1 MTPLIFAMPGNE
13 AMAEKLAS
21 ALGAER
27 GTTTVRRFPDGE
39 SYVRVESAV
48 EGRRV
53 AIVCT
58 LDRPDDKLIPL
69 LLLAAAARENG
80 ATDVG
85 LVAPYLAYM
94 RQDSCFQPGETVSA
108 RHFAAWLSR
117 GFDWLATVDPHLHRI
132 TKLSQVYVIPTRHVH
147 AAPAVAAW
155 LRAHV
160 TRPALVSPDEESN
173 QWVAD
178 VASRADAPMVV
189 LHKVR
194 KGDRDVEV
202 SVPDVERWRD
212 HTPVLVD
219 DIVST
224 GRTMAETIG
233 HLRRAG
239 LAAPVCI
246 AIHAVFSG
254 NAVQDLEST
263 GAGLVV
269 SCDTVVHPTNGI
281 SVAPD
286 LASAVR
292 ELMQDPGGAT

>member
-1 MTPLIFAMPGNE
+1 MTPLILAMPGNE
-13 AMAEKLAS
+13 AMAAQLAS

-27 GTTTVRRFPDGE
+27 GVATVRRFPDGE
-39 SYVRVESAV
+39 SYVRVESAM

-80 ATDVG
+80 AIGVG
-85 LVAPYLAYM
+85 LVASYLAYM
-94 RQDSCFQPGETVSA
+94 RQDICFRPGETVSA

-132 TKLSQVYVIPTRHVH
+132 AELSQVYAIPTRHVH

-160 TRPALVSPDEESN
+160 TRPVLVGPDEESS

-178 VASRADAPMVV
+178 VARRADAPMVV
-189 LHKVR
+189 LRKVR

-202 SVPDVERWRD
+202 SMPEVERWHD

-254 NAVQDLEST
+254 NAAQDLESA
-263 GAGLVV
+263 GAGLLV
-269 SCDTVVHPTNGI
+269 SCDTVVHPSNGI
-281 SVAPD
+281 SIALD

-292 ELMQDPGGAT
+292 ELLQGFGSAT

>member
-1 MTPLIFAMPGNE
+1 MTPLVLAMPGNE
-13 AMAEKLAS
+13 AMAGQLAL
-21 ALGAER
+21 ALGVELGMA
-27 GTTTVRRFPDGE
+27 TVRRFPDGE

-48 EGRRV
+48 QGRPV
-53 AIVCT
+53 VIVCT

-80 ATDVG
+80 AADVG

-94 RQDSCFQPGETVSA
+94 RQDVRFHPGETVSA
-108 RHFAAWLSR
+108 QHFATWLSR

-132 TKLSQVYVIPTRHVH
+132 ADLSQVYAIPTRRVH
-147 AAPAVAAW
+147 AASAVAAW

-160 TRPALVSPDEESN
+160 TRPVLVGPDEESG

-178 VASRADAPMVV
+178 VAQRAEAPLVV
-189 LHKVR
+189 LCKIR

-202 SVPDVERWRD
+202 SVPDVDRWRD
-212 HTPVLVD
+212 YTPVLVD

-224 GRTMAETIG
+224 GRTMIETIG

-239 LAAPVCI
+239 MAAPICI

-254 NAVQDLEST
+254 SAARELESA
-263 GAGLVV
+263 GAGRVV
-269 SCDTVVHPTNGI
+269 SCDTVVHPSNAI
-281 SVAPD
+281 SIAHD
-286 LASAVR
+286 LASAVC
-292 ELMQDPGGAT
+292 ELLQIPRT